1 MILRGFF
8 VALKLKDKFDL
19 KAFVP
24 ATIFFPLVKL
34 IQANVAN
41 KLLHMHLDTAAV
53 RIVLLCLEICSNM
66 QMSG

>member
-19 KAFVP
+19 TAFVP
-24 ATIFFPLVKL
+24 ATIFIPLVKL

-41 KLLHMHLDTAAV
+41 KLLHMHLDTAV